1 MTEFYDKYLKY
12 KNKYLNLKIEL
23 AQEGGVAAA
32 PSHPVLILYNNTTL
46 FGQEMNKYKQTNKD
60 NTEKYTISF
69 DKLYGNT
76 STYQYKYKST
86 EFTPMFLTL
95 LNKSKASTNIINDE
109 EKLKTLFLT
118 GNTQVKT
125 KVNLGDQNKI
135 QNTALITT
143 LSNRDPIGQNKEV
156 LTRLTENISIV
167 QKSRKK
173 HFNNLLTF
181 YKTNLPCE
189 EYATK
194 ITSNIPDLVE
204 TKDNNIKDNI
214 IVTSSNLLLPNDMV
228 LLKSISKNDIKRVY
242 TFQIEQPLIDPL
254 AAQ

>member
-46 FGQEMNKYKQTNKD
+46 FGQEMNKYKLANE
-60 NTEKYTISF
+60 NNSEIYTISF

-76 STYQYKYKST
+76 STYQYKYNST
-86 EFTPMFLTL
+86 EITPMFLTL
-95 LNKSKASTNIINDE
+95 LDKSKASTKIINEE

-118 GNTQVKT
+118 GNT

-135 QNTALITT
+135 QDKTKPLITI
-143 LSNRDPIGQNKEV
+143 LSNRRPIDQNKEV
-156 LTRLTENISIV
+156 LTRLVENINIV
-167 QKSRKK
+167 QKSRIT

-181 YKTNLPCE
+181 YKTNLPCG

-204 TKDNNIKDNI
+204 TKDTKDNI
-214 IVTSSNLLLPNDMV
+214 IVTLSNLPLPNDMV

-242 TFQIEQPLIDPL
+242 TFKIEQPLIDPL